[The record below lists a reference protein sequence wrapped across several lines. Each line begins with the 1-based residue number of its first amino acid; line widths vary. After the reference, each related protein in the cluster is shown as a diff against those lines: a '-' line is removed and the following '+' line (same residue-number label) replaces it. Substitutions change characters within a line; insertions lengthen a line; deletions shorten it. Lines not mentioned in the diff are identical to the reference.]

1 MTIKLNPLVFKKMEE
16 MKLYDRTPKIT
27 PYPSSLRNMLLSMNS
42 STKEQRPSLL
52 NKISSEDPLTP
63 SGVPKSLSIQLPG
76 AKDSRS
82 VKTTNALSPNWKKL
96 PHTRPGVETPKQL
109 FERLAK
115 EASAK
120 GNKSKRTN
128 LSYNGKLMDKF
139 RFKKGQFYLAHGMKR
154 LGEYYIKK
162 SLREGSSKNG
172 VTDTSNNPSVSI
184 IDKSIPESVTKD
196 NLLVICPTIN
206 MMANPVQNERKA
218 LNLFQ
223 FNKVYYQD
231 HFDINESCLDTLKA
245 IWFFGHGVKNYDK
258 LEIYTKDGSYN
269 MESFFSDNPNIHDI
283 DFIFDVCYSS
293 AILLDYDF
301 MNEVNKRN
309 IRLYTCG
316 FNRELNT
323 RNGSFLTFC
332 LDLIQ
337 RLIDKSVFLLT
348 VKQINCWFEI
358 ISDITGMNMY
368 CYGKDDSDINPS
380 KQEKQIVADLI
391 FNLMKYYLRN
401 TGFIVTL
408 PFYSNLNYSPSK
420 HDLKDTV
427 FC

>member
-1 MTIKLNPLVFKKMEE
+1 
-16 MKLYDRTPKIT
+16 
-27 PYPSSLRNMLLSMNS
+27 
-42 STKEQRPSLL
+42 
-52 NKISSEDPLTP
+52 
-63 SGVPKSLSIQLPG
+63 
-76 AKDSRS
+76 
-82 VKTTNALSPNWKKL
+82 
-96 PHTRPGVETPKQL
+96 
-109 FERLAK
+109 
-115 EASAK
+115 
-120 GNKSKRTN
+120 
-128 LSYNGKLMDKF
+128 
-139 RFKKGQFYLAHGMKR
+139 
-154 LGEYYIKK
+154 
-162 SLREGSSKNG
+162 
-172 VTDTSNNPSVSI
+172 
-184 IDKSIPESVTKD
+184 
-196 NLLVICPTIN
+196 
-206 MMANPVQNERKA
+206 
-218 LNLFQ
+218 
-223 FNKVYYQD
+223 
-231 HFDINESCLDTLKA
+231 
-245 IWFFGHGVKNYDK
+245 
-258 LEIYTKDGSYN
+258 